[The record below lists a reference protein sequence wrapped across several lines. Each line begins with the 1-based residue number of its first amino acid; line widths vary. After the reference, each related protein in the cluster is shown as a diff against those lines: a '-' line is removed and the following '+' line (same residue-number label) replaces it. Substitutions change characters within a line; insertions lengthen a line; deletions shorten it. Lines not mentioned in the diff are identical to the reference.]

1 MSIFESAATQSE
13 SPRRI
18 AFSHAFSELL
28 VVKSVRA
35 YADGRALE
43 LGGLELIHGTTKNG
57 DLAHQLAEV
66 SAWIDQGVD
75 AIVVMPIDAD
85 ALQPL
90 LERAQ
95 SQGIRFLSYAFPLQ
109 GSDGAAGFDAVLSGR
124 QCGVAAAA
132 FIGEHFPGGG
142 AQALAGADQRH

>member
-1 MSIFESAATQSE
+1 MAIFESAVPKLK

-43 LGGLELIHGTTKNG
+43 LGGLELIHGTTQNG

-66 SAWIDQGVD
+66 SAWIEISGDFLRSTGGRHRGPIPQGHGRS
-75 AIVVMPIDAD
+75 A
-85 ALQPL
+85 
-90 LERAQ
+90 
-95 SQGIRFLSYAFPLQ
+95 GI
-109 GSDGAAGFDAVLSGR
+109 
-124 QCGVAAAA
+124 
-132 FIGEHFPGGG
+132 
-142 AQALAGADQRH
+142 DQRSV

>member
-1 MSIFESAATQSE
+1 MKP
-13 SPRRI
+13 PRRI

-43 LGGLELIHGTTKNG
+43 LGGLELIHGTTQNG

-109 GSDGAAGFDAVLSGR
+109 GSDGAAGFDAVACEPSYPSPRRCWAYHGLHRGCCLCSDHHR
-124 QCGVAAAA
+124 LAVR
-132 FIGEHFPGGG
+132 PGL
-142 AQALAGADQRH
+142 LAP